1 MRRRGS
7 GRHANR
13 RLVGRQR
20 TPKHH
25 DNADKTKEGA
35 RRESP
40 IQFSLSMLSTLV
52 VALFILTF
60 NVQAFEIPTGSMEP
74 TLLVG
79 DHVLVD
85 RADVEQRQR
94 LVPFL
99 PHHRIRHGDI
109 LVFLSPAQPE
119 LHLVKRVIGVP
130 GDHIRLENGT
140 LVRNGRTIPEPYV
153 IRNGTYSPY
162 RDNFPT
168 LLPSEED
175 GLTRSGKRNSDLISM
190 VTRSSFLR
198 VTTSQWATIVITA
211 TTADIGVS
219 SPRQTS
225 LAVP

>member
-85 RADVEQRQR
+85 RADSNSVSVWCHSCLIIGLGTVTFWCFYRR
-94 LVPFL
+94 LNPSSTWSNAS
-99 PHHRIRHGDI
+99 
-109 LVFLSPAQPE
+109 LVY
-119 LHLVKRVIGVP
+119 P
-130 GDHIRLENGT
+130 GI
-140 LVRNGRTIPEPYV
+140 
-153 IRNGTYSPY
+153 
-162 RDNFPT
+162 
-168 LLPSEED
+168 
-175 GLTRSGKRNSDLISM
+175 IS
-190 VTRSSFLR
+190 V
-198 VTTSQWATIVITA
+198 
-211 TTADIGVS
+211 
-219 SPRQTS
+219 
-225 LAVP
+225 